1 MFGCCQRTV
10 RMGTDLV
17 TCSFGRKADFY
28 VVEGLPEAVADGFLS
43 ARHTED
49 QIRTSER
56 RILDECGYRRLGM
69 YLHSLVGATCRSD
82 KNSKKDGWVC
92 TLPLFVEH
100 SIPLLHLIR

>member
-1 MFGCCQRTV
+1 MLSAY
-10 RMGTDLV
+10 RMYVWALTSLHVFLD
-17 TCSFGRKADFY
+17 GRQIFY

-69 YLHSLVGATCRSD
+69 YVGATSRTSKNDMHRLKVKGRS
-82 KNSKKDGWVC
+82 G
-92 TLPLFVEH
+92 L
-100 SIPLLHLIR
+100 